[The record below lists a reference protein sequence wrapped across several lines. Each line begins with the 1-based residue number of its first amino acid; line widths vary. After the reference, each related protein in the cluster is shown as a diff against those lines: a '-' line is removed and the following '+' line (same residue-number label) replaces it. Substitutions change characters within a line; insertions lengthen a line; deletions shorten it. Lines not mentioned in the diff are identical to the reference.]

1 MYRYVAY
8 RALWLALRRPLEA
21 SVGSTDGTQS
31 QEYIR
36 GLEEMREK
44 IVICGCGQRKDYL
57 DIYFTGVGICAA
69 WAPDVSWKGCICI
82 RAGCAAG
89 RRTGLTLCGEVY
101 SVYTL

>member
-57 DIYFTGVGICAA
+57 DIYFTGGRNMCSVG
-69 WAPDVSWKGCICI
+69 
-82 RAGCAAG
+82 AGCVLEG
-89 RRTGLTLCGEVY
+89 MYLY
-101 SVYTL
+101 